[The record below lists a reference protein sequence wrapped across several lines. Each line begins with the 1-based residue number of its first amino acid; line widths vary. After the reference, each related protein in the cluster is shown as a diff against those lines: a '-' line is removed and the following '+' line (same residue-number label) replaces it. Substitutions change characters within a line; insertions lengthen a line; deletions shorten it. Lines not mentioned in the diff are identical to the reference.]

1 MPHAPQGAQRTT
13 FYNAEEP
20 VTARTLRYFG
30 RFRRIGPV
38 AGAIAALAGMAAPA
52 AAETGAQAA
61 DPPTFADD
69 IAPLVLTHCAPCHRP
84 DEVAPFPLL
93 TYDDVRRRARQIA
106 EVTASRYMPPWKPE
120 PGYGGPFI
128 GSRRLADADVDLFR
142 RWAEAGAPAGDLS
155 QLPAT
160 PERAAEG
167 WRLGE
172 PDIIVR
178 MPEPFTVAAEGPDTF
193 RNFVLPIPIDRTAF
207 VAGLE
212 FRPGNARVAHHANLR
227 IDRSQASRELD
238 AQDPLPGYEGPIS
251 PQSHY
256 PDGHFLGWTPG
267 QLPPLAESGMA
278 WRLEPGSDFV
288 IQLHM
293 QSTGRAE
300 SIQSSVGLYFTD
312 VPPVRTPVMLRL
324 GRQNIDIPPGDAAY
338 VIRDRFTLP
347 VGAELIGVQP
357 HAHFRAKEINGRVEY
372 PDGRTE
378 HLIRIEDWDFN
389 WQDVYRYGDR
399 PFLPAGTTVSM
410 EYVYDNSAD
419 NPRNP
424 DRPPRRVL
432 FGQFSND
439 EMGDLWLQLL
449 PGTEA
454 DRVTLQRSI
463 MPKILNEDIVGYES
477 MLIAQPE
484 NAVLH
489 RDVAVLYMTA
499 GRTAAA
505 IEHYRR
511 SLDLDPESATAHYN
525 LATLLAAS
533 GGVDEAIAH
542 FQRAVELRPDH
553 GSAHNNLGAVL
564 NAVGRAAEALR
575 HFEQAVALEP
585 ENAAA
590 HSNLASALAAAGR
603 REEAIAHYE
612 RSLELD
618 PSDADTRAALARL
631 LGQADGA
638 GAGPAGGGSR
648 NPPEGPHRS
657 VTYHR
662 DVAPILNAHCVTC
675 HRPGAIAPFSLT
687 TYADAR
693 PQAERI
699 ATATTARHMPPWK
712 PVGPAGRF
720 VGERRLTND
729 QIATLAAWAAGG
741 APAGEHPGGQPPGGP
756 GTVPAAAIEPGGAE
770 TAVRAAIE
778 PGSAN
783 PLGPPDLLVTMP
795 DPFPLAPGGAD
806 VYRNFSLPVPLT
818 ERRWVR
824 AVELR
829 PGPGGLRAIHH
840 ARIMLDPAGAARALD
855 AADAAAPGYDGLMLD
870 HARFPAGHF
879 LGWAP
884 GRTPSAVPDEI
895 AWPLD
900 PGTDLVLQLHL
911 LPDASERVDVQ
922 PAVALHF
929 AERPAPLTPVS
940 VLLTS
945 KAIQIPPGDAAH
957 VIEDSYRLPVAV
969 DVLAVAP
976 HMHYLGRRVEAS
988 ATRPDGVE
996 HALLRIDDWDFNWQ
1010 DEYRYREPVH
1020 LPTGTRIAVRFTF
1033 DNSAANPR
1041 NPNDP
1046 PAEVRFGP
1054 SAADEMAELMLQVL
1068 PVGSTETL
1076 LASLAVKGARD
1087 DILAYQSLLRAEPDD
1102 HVSHTALA
1110 VRYLDV
1116 GEHAL
1121 AGEHLDRAIALA
1133 PEFPDAYYN
1142 LGSVHLAAG
1151 DATGAMA
1158 AYRRAIELRP
1168 GYAEAH
1174 NNLGG
1179 LLASAGAAGEAA
1191 THFRAAIEADP
1202 ANAGAHFNLASILF
1216 GRGETRAAIDHYRSA
1231 LEAAPDDA
1239 DTLYNLAVAL
1249 RSTGDDADAEEAAVL
1264 HARALAIDPSLS
1276 TR

>member
-1 MPHAPQGAQRTT
+1 MAQARRGPQRAS

-20 VTARTLRYFG
+20 VTAQPLRYFG
-30 RFRRIGPV
+30 QLPRIGPV
-38 AGAIAALAGMAAPA
+38 AAAIAVLAGTPMPA
-52 AAETGAQAA
+52 TAQAGSQA
-61 DPPTFADD
+61 ANTPTFADD

-84 DEVAPFPLL
+84 GEVAPFPLL
-93 TYDDVRRRARQIA
+93 GYDDVRRRARQIA

-120 PGYGGPFI
+120 PGYGGPFV
-128 GSRRLADADVDLFR
+128 GSRRLADADVELFR
-142 RWAEAGAPAGDLS
+142 RWAEAGTPAGDLS
-155 QLPAT
+155 RLPAT
-160 PERAAEG
+160 PEPAAEG

-172 PDIIVR
+172 PHVIVR
-178 MPEPFTVAAEGPDTF
+178 MPEPFGVPADGPDTF

-227 IDRSQASRELD
+227 IDRSRASRELD

-251 PQSHY
+251 PQAHY

-267 QLPPLAESGMA
+267 QLPPLAEPGMA

-293 QSTGRAE
+293 QSTGRFE

-312 VPPVRTPVMLRL
+312 EPPVRTPVMLRL
-324 GRQNIDIPPGDAAY
+324 GRQNIDIPPGDSGY

-357 HAHFRAKEINGRVEY
+357 HAHFRAREINGRVEY
-372 PDGRTE
+372 PDGQTE

-389 WQDVYRYGDR
+389 WQDVYRYRDR
-399 PFLPAGTTVSM
+399 PFLPAGTTLSM

-505 IEHYRR
+505 VEHYRR
-511 SLDLDPESATAHYN
+511 SLELDPASATAHYN
-525 LATLLAAS
+525 LATLLAA
-533 GGVDEAIAH
+533 GGGLDEALTH
-542 FQRAVELRPDH
+542 FRRAVELRPDH
-553 GSAHNNLGAVL
+553 GSAHNNFGAVL
-564 NAVGRAAEALR
+564 NAVGRASEALG
-575 HFEQAVALEP
+575 HFERAVALEP
-585 ENAAA
+585 DNAAA

-612 RSLELD
+612 RALELD
-618 PSDADTRAALARL
+618 PSDTDTRAALARL
-631 LGQADGA
+631 LGEADGA
-638 GAGPAGGGSR
+638 GSDTGAPTSDASGVQANAAGAGNG
-648 NPPEGPHRS
+648 
-657 VTYHR
+657 VTYHQ
-662 DVAPILNAHCVTC
+662 DVAPILHARCVAC
-675 HRPGAIAPFSLT
+675 HRPGAIAPFSLA

-693 PQAERI
+693 PQADRI
-699 ATATTARHMPPWK
+699 AAAATARRMPPWK
-712 PVGPAGRF
+712 PTGPAGRF
-720 VGERRLTND
+720 VGERRLTDD
-729 QIATLAAWAAGG
+729 QIATLTAWAARG
-741 APAGEHPGGQPPGGP
+741 APAGESPAGEPPA
-756 GTVPAAAIEPGGAE
+756 GTRTVTAATDEADGAD
-770 TAVRAAIE
+770 R
-778 PGSAN
+778 
-783 PLGPPDLLVTMP
+783 LGPPDLVVTMP
-795 DPFPLAPGGAD
+795 VPYRLAPGGPD
-806 VYRNFSLPVPLT
+806 VYRNFTLPVPLA

-829 PGPGGLRAIHH
+829 PGAGGMRAIHH
-840 ARIMLDPAGAARALD
+840 ARIMLDPSGAARALD
-855 AADAAAPGYDGLMLD
+855 AADASGPGYDGLMLD
-870 HARFPAGHF
+870 HARFPPGHF

-884 GRTPSAVPDEI
+884 GRTPAAVPDEI

-900 PGTDLVLQLHL
+900 PGADFVLQLHL
-911 LPDASERVDVQ
+911 LPDASERLDIQ
-922 PAVALHF
+922 PEVALHF
-929 AERPAPLTPVS
+929 ADRPAPLTPVS

-945 KAIQIPPGDAAH
+945 KAIRIPAGDDAH
-957 VIEDSYRLPVAV
+957 VIQDSYRLPVAV
-969 DVLAVAP
+969 DLLAVAP
-976 HMHYLGRRVEAS
+976 HMHYLGRHVEAN
-988 ATRPDGVE
+988 ATLPDGTE
-996 HALLRIDDWDFNWQ
+996 RALLRIDDWDFNWQ

-1020 LPTGTRIAVRFTF
+1020 LPAGTRVAVRFTF
-1033 DNSAANPR
+1033 DNSAGNPS

-1054 SAADEMAELMLQVL
+1054 SASDEMAELMLQVL
-1068 PVGSTETL
+1068 PVGDTATL

-1087 DILAYQSLLRAEPDD
+1087 DILAYQTLLQADPDD
-1102 HVSHTALA
+1102 PVNHTALA

-1116 GEHAL
+1116 GEHAV
-1121 AGEHLDRAIALA
+1121 AGEHLTRAIALA
-1133 PEFPDAYYN
+1133 PEFADAHYN
-1142 LGSVHLAAG
+1142 LGSVRLAEG
-1151 DATGAMA
+1151 DIPGAIA
-1158 AYRRAIELRP
+1158 AFRRAIELRP
-1168 GYAEAH
+1168 DYAEAH

-1179 LLASAGAAGEAA
+1179 LLASTGAADEAA

-1202 ANAGAHFNLASILF
+1202 ANAGAHFNLAGFLF
-1216 GRGETRAAIDHYRSA
+1216 GRGDTRAAIEHYRAA
-1231 LEAAPDDA
+1231 LEVAPDDA

-1249 RSTGDDADAEEAAVL
+1249 RSTGNDADAEEADAH
-1264 HARALAIDPSLS
+1264 HARALAIDPSLAA
-1276 TR
+1276 R

>member
-1 MPHAPQGAQRTT
+1 M
-13 FYNAEEP
+13 
-20 VTARTLRYFG
+20 TARTLRYFG
-30 RFRRIGPV
+30 RLPRIGPV
-38 AGAIAALAGMAAPA
+38 AGAIAALVGAAVPA
-52 AAETGAQAA
+52 AAQTSPQAA
-61 DPPTFADD
+61 DPTFADD
-69 IAPLVLTHCAPCHRP
+69 IAPLVRVHCASCHRP
-84 DEVAPFPLL
+84 GEVAPFPLL

-106 EVTASRYMPPWKPE
+106 EVTTSRYMPPWKPE

-128 GSRRLADADVDLFR
+128 GSRRLADTDVELFR

-172 PDIIVR
+172 PDVIVT
-178 MPEPFTVAAEGPDTF
+178 MPEPFALPAEGPDTF

-212 FRPGNARVAHHANLR
+212 FRSGNARVAHHANLR
-227 IDRSQASRELD
+227 IDRSRASRELD

-251 PQSHY
+251 LQAHY

-267 QLPPLAESGMA
+267 QLPPLAEPGMA

-293 QSTGRAE
+293 QSTGRPE

-312 VPPVRTPVMLRL
+312 DPPVRTPVMLRL

-357 HAHFRAKEINGRVEY
+357 HAHFRAKKIEGRVEY
-372 PDGRTE
+372 PGGRTE
-378 HLIRIEDWDFN
+378 HLIRIDDWDFN
-389 WQDVYRYGDR
+389 WQDVYRYRDR

-410 EYVYDNSAD
+410 EYVYDNSAG

-454 DRVTLQRSI
+454 DRVTLQRAI

-477 MLIAQPE
+477 TLIAQPD

-499 GRTAAA
+499 DRTAAA
-505 IEHYRR
+505 VEHYRR
-511 SLDLDPESATAHYN
+511 SLELDPESATAHYN
-525 LATLLAAS
+525 LATLLAA
-533 GGVDEAIAH
+533 GGGLEEAISH
-542 FQRAVELRPDH
+542 FRRAVELRPDH

-564 NAVGRAAEALR
+564 NAVGRAREALG
-575 HFEQAVALEP
+575 HFERAVALEP

-612 RSLELD
+612 RALELD
-618 PSDADTRAALARL
+618 PADTDTRAALARL
-631 LGQADGA
+631 LGE
-638 GAGPAGGGSR
+638 AGGGASA
-648 NPPEGPHRS
+648 PAADGDGVQPTAGTGS
-657 VTYHR
+657 GVTYHR
-662 DVAPILNAHCVTC
+662 DVAPILNAHCVRC

-693 PQAERI
+693 PQADRI
-699 ATATTARHMPPWK
+699 ATATSARRMPPWK
-712 PVGPAGRF
+712 PAGPAGRF
-720 VGERRLTND
+720 VGERRLTD
-729 QIATLAAWAAGG
+729 SQIATLAAWAEGG
-741 APAGEHPGGQPPGGP
+741 SPAGESLAGRPSTGA
-756 GTVPAAAIEPGGAE
+756 GTAP
-770 TAVRAAIE
+770 RAANDT
-778 PGSAN
+778 GN
-783 PLGPPDLLVTMP
+783 TDPLGTPDLLVTMP
-795 DPFPLAPGGAD
+795 ASFSLPAGDAD
-806 VYRNFSLPVPLT
+806 VYRNFSLPVPLI

-829 PGPGGLRAIHH
+829 PGTGGMRAIHH
-840 ARIMLDPAGAARALD
+840 ARIMLDPSGAARALD
-855 AADAAAPGYDGLMLD
+855 AADGSGPGYDGLMLD

-911 LPDASERVDVQ
+911 LPDASERLDIR
-922 PAVALHF
+922 PEVALHF
-929 AERPAPLTPVS
+929 ADRPAPLTPVS

-945 KAIQIPPGDAAH
+945 KAIRIPAGDDAH
-957 VIEDSYRLPVAV
+957 VIQDRYRLPVAV
-969 DVLAVAP
+969 DLLAVAP
-976 HMHYLGRRVEAS
+976 HMHYLGRRVEAN
-988 ATRPDGVE
+988 ATLPDGTE
-996 HALLRIDDWDFNWQ
+996 TALLRIDDWDFNWQ

-1020 LPTGTRIAVRFTF
+1020 LPAGTRVAVRFTF
-1033 DNSAANPR
+1033 DNSAGNPR
-1041 NPNDP
+1041 NPNNP

-1054 SAADEMAELMLQVL
+1054 SASDEMAELMLQVL
-1068 PVGSTETL
+1068 PVGDTATL
-1076 LASLAVKGARD
+1076 LAGLAVKGARD
-1087 DILAYQSLLRAEPDD
+1087 DILAYQTLLRADPDD

-1116 GEHAL
+1116 GEPAL
-1121 AGEHLDRAIALA
+1121 AGEHLARAIALA
-1133 PEFPDAYYN
+1133 PEFADAHYN
-1142 LGSVHLAAG
+1142 LGSVRLAG
-1151 DATGAMA
+1151 RDVTGAIE

-1168 GYAEAH
+1168 DYAEAH

-1179 LLASAGAAGEAA
+1179 LLASTGAAEEAA

-1202 ANAGAHFNLASILF
+1202 ANAGAHFNLASFLF
-1216 GRGETRAAIDHYRSA
+1216 GRGDTRAAIEHYRAA
-1231 LEAAPDDA
+1231 LEATPDDA

-1249 RSTGDDADAEEAAVL
+1249 RSTGDDADTEEAAAL
-1264 HARALAIDPSLS
+1264 HARALAIDPSLAA
-1276 TR
+1276 R